1 VSSTTADRSTVPA
14 ADLGVTRRDRVW
26 LPRGLFLVA
35 AALVVPRLALQPM
48 HDANGAITARRVLN
62 QSSLV
67 PPAVAFGVVGLV
79 VARRRPESPAGWIML
94 AIGPIWRLI
103 AGAVSVERADE
114 GGIP

>member
-14 ADLGVTRRDRVW
+14 ADVGVTRRDRVW

-35 AALVVPRLALQPM
+35 AAFVVPGMAVQPM
-48 HDANGAITARRVLN
+48 HYADGAITARRLLN

-67 PPAVAFGVVGLV
+67 PPAVAFGVVGRYPQV
-79 VARRRPESPAGWIML
+79 RSAPGNG
-94 AIGPIWRLI
+94 AII

-114 GGIP
+114 GGTP